1 MESSVSRNRARQ
13 RQEGLYRS
21 AGVTRRSSV
30 CSLFSLNKIKQKND
44 HQRESVKSRQ
54 MDVKYIHSRSMCRR
68 GTAPEIILYTF
79 FFFLKGEKIMLWWK
93 NVSVFPLVT
102 KMCFWFS
109 FILCW
114 SVEANGATMSVTTF
128 SVNTHILRR
137 STRMLTLNSSVE
149 LHNIE

>member
-79 FFFLKGEKIMLWWK
+79 FFFLKGEKNNALVEK
-93 NVSVFPLVT
+93 RERFPACDKDVFLIFFHFV
-102 KMCFWFS
+102 
-109 FILCW
+109 L
-114 SVEANGATMSVTTF
+114 E
-128 SVNTHILRR
+128 R
-137 STRMLTLNSSVE
+137 
-149 LHNIE
+149 